1 MLLLSFRY
9 APEDEVE
16 QVRALLKEEHI
27 DFYEVPPSFMGF
39 NAGGIWL
46 ANPAQKQQAQLLL
59 AQYQAQRA
67 QQAQARWASQKRDGT
82 QPTQWDHIKAHPF
95 RFLLTLLGIVFLLG
109 LMTLPFWQL

>member
-67 QQAQARWASQKRDGT
+67 QQAQARWLHKSVMAPNPHNGITSK
-82 QPTQWDHIKAHPF
+82 PI
-95 RFLLTLLGIVFLLG
+95 RFVFY
-109 LMTLPFWQL
+109 